1 MFCLA
6 IVSMLIFD
14 FQVGLVLKVDAGE
27 TRGLSLPQLRIHV
40 YCIIVSSGRM
50 YLFIRQSIIE

>member
-27 TRGLSLPQLRIHV
+27 TRGLTLPQL
-40 YCIIVSSGRM
+40 YTCIIVSSGRM
-50 YLFIRQSIIE
+50 YLFISQSIIE